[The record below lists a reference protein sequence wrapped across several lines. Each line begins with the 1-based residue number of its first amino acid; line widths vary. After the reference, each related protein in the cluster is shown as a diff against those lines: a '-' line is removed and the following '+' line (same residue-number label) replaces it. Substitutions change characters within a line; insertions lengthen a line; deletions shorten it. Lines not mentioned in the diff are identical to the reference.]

1 MEGYR
6 REAVWDPVT
15 RLWHWLLAAS
25 VITGWILGEFRTFS
39 IMQWHIYLGYLTG
52 GLLVFRYVW
61 GWIGP
66 APIRHRTLVAS
77 LRGIPAYLRRLGLR
91 RPSGVAGHN
100 PLGALSVIA
109 LVLALTAQVVTGPV
123 LGGRRALLLGPARI
137 GGVVRHHRDD
147 DELPPPLLQRRAGA
161 RRPPR
166 GRHPLLPRVEAREP
180 RRAHAERPEVG
191 EGSPDRGRV
200 DRGTDGFRT
209 RNDDALGSPGES
221 CPVDRAIPVPSSDA
235 SGTMRATPRPRMAA
249 DARDGPARD
258 HGFRGEDR

>member
-61 GWIGP
+61 GWVGP

-77 LRGIPAYLRRLGLR
+77 LRGIPAYLRRLGRR

-109 LVLALTAQVVTGPV
+109 MVLALTAQVVTG
-123 LGGRRALLLGPARI
+123 LFS
-137 GGVVRHHRDD
+137 
-147 DELPPPLLQRRAGA
+147 E
-161 RRPPR
+161 
-166 GRHPLLPRVEAREP
+166 
-180 RRAHAERPEVG
+180 
-191 EGSPDRGRV
+191 
-200 DRGTDGFRT
+200 
-209 RNDDALGSPGES
+209 DDALFFSGPLASE
-221 CPVDRAIPVPSSDA
+221 VSSDTIE
-235 SGTMRATPRPRMAA
+235 TMTSYHHLFSNVVLVLVALHVAAILFYLVWKRENLVVPMLNGLKWVKDRPAA
-249 DARDGPARD
+249 GK
-258 HGFRGEDR
+258 

>member
-61 GWIGP
+61 GWVGP

-77 LRGIPAYLRRLGLR
+77 VRGIPAYLRRLGRR

-109 LVLALTAQVVTGPV
+109 MVLALTAQVVTG
-123 LGGRRALLLGPARI
+123 LFS
-137 GGVVRHHRDD
+137 
-147 DELPPPLLQRRAGA
+147 E
-161 RRPPR
+161 
-166 GRHPLLPRVEAREP
+166 
-180 RRAHAERPEVG
+180 
-191 EGSPDRGRV
+191 
-200 DRGTDGFRT
+200 
-209 RNDDALGSPGES
+209 DDALFFSGPLASE
-221 CPVDRAIPVPSSDA
+221 VSSDTIELMTSYHHLFSNVVLVLVA
-235 SGTMRATPRPRMAA
+235 LHVAAILFYLVWKRENLVVPMLNGLKWVKDRPAA
-249 DARDGPARD
+249 D
-258 HGFRGEDR
+258 E

>member
-52 GLLVFRYVW
+52 GLLVFRYIW
-61 GWIGP
+61 GWVGP

-77 LRGIPAYLRRLGLR
+77 LRGIPAYLRRLGHR

-109 LVLALTAQVVTGPV
+109 LVLALTAQVVTG
-123 LGGRRALLLGPARI
+123 LFS
-137 GGVVRHHRDD
+137 
-147 DELPPPLLQRRAGA
+147 E
-161 RRPPR
+161 
-166 GRHPLLPRVEAREP
+166 
-180 RRAHAERPEVG
+180 
-191 EGSPDRGRV
+191 
-200 DRGTDGFRT
+200 
-209 RNDDALGSPGES
+209 DDALFFSGPLASE
-221 CPVDRAIPVPSSDA
+221 VSSDTIELMTSYHHLFSNVVLVLVA
-235 SGTMRATPRPRMAA
+235 LHVAAILFYLVWKRENLVVPMLNGLKWVKDRPAA
-249 DARDGPARD
+249 
-258 HGFRGEDR
+258 GE